1 MNNHAKGFDPGL
13 GRVFNFDAADLDAN
27 RAGRLSEQQ
36 ELILRNTVRVLG
48 APRVASPRDGRG
60 TDPPLGRCDRHL
72 GGVRKG
78 RRHTEAVTNARV
90 HLAEG
95 EVRVEPAYSGEHYW
109 AHIGQVRFGIDT
121 DQWDELDDDAR
132 YRLHYFPID
141 GDAALLSLERVLE
154 HGNPLSRRR
163 VVGSPGD
170 PLVLAWTVER
180 PETRGGMTHTHPL
193 GW

>member
-36 ELILRNTVRVLG
+36 ELILRNTVRVQVRHASRARVMVAIAFVVAIVGIAIGIAVTPRGG
-48 APRVASPRDGRG
+48 ATAAMVAALILLWVGAIVIW
-60 TDPPLGRCDRHL
+60 
-72 GGVRKG
+72 GVRKG

-132 YRLHYFPID
+132 
-141 GDAALLSLERVLE
+141 
-154 HGNPLSRRR
+154 
-163 VVGSPGD
+163 
-170 PLVLAWTVER
+170 
-180 PETRGGMTHTHPL
+180 
-193 GW
+193 